1 MEIPLEGDWL
11 ELLLLKLENAAVVTK
26 KKKKQTGAHFYVIDE
41 EYKTA
46 GAP

>member
-26 KKKKQTGAHFYVIDE
+26 KKQAWAHSYVIDE

>member
-26 KKKKQTGAHFYVIDE
+26 KKKKKPRLGLISFD
-41 EYKTA
+41 
-46 GAP
+46 